1 MPDKQDNK
9 KCTQRKLNNCSKK
22 HYTYINQIFGDMA
35 VREIIAEKF
44 PHKHFEFDVAKA
56 DEADFDAD
64 SDHHFLYN
72 KKKKDY
78 VCSVEDGFQ
87 DTSKNVNDTLC
98 QSYSLLTYFDMKIS
112 KYRKKRQMDMIKM
125 YRTIL
130 AEPDFVMFLDKDIIR
145 HKKNKKLWKN
155 FTKKKEENLV
165 MDIQYILIN
174 IKDVLD
180 RWENYGYHYFIGKGK
195 CPSS

>member
-9 KCTQRKLNNCSKK
+9 KCTQRKLNNFSKK
-22 HYTYINQIFGDMA
+22 HYTYINQIFGDMT

-44 PHKHFEFDVAKA
+44 PHKYFEFDVAKA

>member
-1 MPDKQDNK
+1 MTEKEQ
-9 KCTQRKLNNCSKK
+9 CTQRKLNSFSQK

-35 VREIIAEKF
+35 VREVIAEKF
-44 PHKHFEFDVAKA
+44 PHKYFVFDVAKA

-78 VCSVEDGFQ
+78 VCSVQQGYQ
-87 DTSKNVNDTLC
+87 DLTKNVNDTLC
-98 QSYSLLTYFDMKIS
+98 QSYSLMSYFGIKIS
-112 KYRKKRQMDMIKM
+112 KQRKKRQMDMIKM
-125 YRTIL
+125 YRTML
-130 AEPDFVMFLDKDIIR
+130 ADADFVMFLDKDIIR
-145 HKKNKKLWKN
+145 NKKNRKLWKN
-155 FTKKKEENLV
+155 FTKKDEYIV
-165 MDIQYILIN
+165 MDIQYILKN

-180 RWENYGYHYFIGKGK
+180 KWESYGYNYFIGKGK

>member
-1 MPDKQDNK
+1 MYNTPDKQ
-9 KCTQRKLNNCSKK
+9 KCTQRKLNNFSKK

-44 PHKHFEFDVAKA
+44 PHKHFEFNVAKA

-78 VCSVEDGFQ
+78 VCSVEEGFQ
-87 DTSKNVNDTLC
+87 NTSKNVNDTLC
-98 QSYSLLTYFDMKIS
+98 QSYSLLTYFDIKIS

-130 AEPDFVMFLDKDIIR
+130 ADPDFVLFLDKDIIR

-155 FTKKKEENLV
+155 FTKKEEEYLV

-195 CPSS
+195 CPS

>member
-1 MPDKQDNK
+1 MPDKQ
-9 KCTQRKLNNCSKK
+9 KCTQRKLNNFSKK

-72 KKKKDY
+72 KKKNTY

-87 DTSKNVNDTLC
+87 DTHKNVNDTLC
-98 QSYSLLTYFDMKIS
+98 QSYSLLTYFGIKIS
-112 KYRKKRQMDMIKM
+112 KQRKKRQMDMIKM

-130 AEPDFVMFLDKDIIR
+130 GDPDFVMFLDKDIIR
-145 HKKNKKLWKN
+145 NKKNKKLWIN
-155 FTKKKEENLV
+155 FTKKKEEHLV